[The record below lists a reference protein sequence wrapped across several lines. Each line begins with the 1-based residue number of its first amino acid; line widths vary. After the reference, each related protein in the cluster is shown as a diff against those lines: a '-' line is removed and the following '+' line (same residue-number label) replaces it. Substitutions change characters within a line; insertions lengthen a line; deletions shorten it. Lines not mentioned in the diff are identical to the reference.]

1 MALVY
6 FKALS
11 DETRLRLVHILLHYE
26 LSVNELVRI
35 LGMGQSRV
43 SRHLKI
49 LTEAGL
55 LTSRRDGLWV
65 FYAATRCGEASDFLQ
80 AMGPFLHTDTAMRED
95 LAMAA
100 QILEER
106 ALKTR
111 QFFNA
116 IAEDWDE
123 LNREVLEDFDL
134 PAAVLAA
141 ALASHSPKVRLTL
154 CDVSAPAV
162 EASRATL
169 AANSLAGDVFAS
181 NVFSEVNGRFDMII
195 SNPPFHD
202 GLQTSLEAAQALIR
216 GAVRHLNSGGEL
228 RIVANAFLPYPQVLD
243 ETFGF
248 HEVIAQTGR
257 FKVYRTIMTRQAK
270 K

>member
-95 LAMAA
+95 LAFL
-100 QILEER
+100 QQS
-106 ALKTR
+106 LKTVLHDY
-111 QFFNA
+111 
-116 IAEDWDE
+116 AEIFKK
-123 LNREVLEDFDL
+123 R
-134 PAAVLAA
+134 
-141 ALASHSPKVRLTL
+141 
-154 CDVSAPAV
+154 
-162 EASRATL
+162 
-169 AANSLAGDVFAS
+169 
-181 NVFSEVNGRFDMII
+181 FSE
-195 SNPPFHD
+195 
-202 GLQTSLEAAQALIR
+202 GLSIRKTADALQMNR
-216 GAVRHLNSGGEL
+216 GAVERRQNALYLAFAALL
-228 RIVANAFLPYPQVLD
+228 RQRD
-243 ETFGF
+243 EADGICRLSQKNK
-248 HEVIAQTGR
+248 ED
-257 FKVYRTIMTRQAK
+257 RQDTTE
-270 K
+270 